1 MADLKLI
8 FDCAV
13 IGAGASG
20 MMCAGKIAEM
30 CPDMGICLIEK
41 NPVPGKKLL
50 ITGKGR
56 CNVTNNCDRDT
67 LLKNTVVNSRFMYSA
82 FTEFSSADTMSFFEG
97 LGVALKTERGNRV
110 FPVSDRSA
118 DIVSALKRYTDKPNI
133 THLQGN
139 VSEILT
145 DDGKV
150 TGCVLSD
157 GRHVDAPRIVVATGG
172 KSYPLTG
179 STGAGYGFAK
189 ECGHT
194 VMPLSGAIVP
204 IELEQTDICK
214 RLEGLSLRNTGVRLV
229 RNGKEVYSDF
239 GELVFTYYGVS
250 GPTILSASAHCAV
263 GDKLILDLKPA
274 LDEKTLDAR
283 LLSDFS
289 VNINRNFS
297 NSLGDLLPSK
307 MIPVIIDI
315 SGIPAEEKVNSV
327 TKTQRKA
334 LLSALKGLTFT
345 VKGLRPIEE
354 AVITAGGVNVRE
366 LDPKTMRSKITDGL
380 WFAGEVIDV
389 HAYTGGFNLQIAFS
403 TAVAAASGVAQYFK
417 EFM

>member
-1 MADLKLI
+1 
-8 FDCAV
+8 
-13 IGAGASG
+13 
-20 MMCAGKIAEM
+20 
-30 CPDMGICLIEK
+30 
-41 NPVPGKKLL
+41 
-50 ITGKGR
+50 
-56 CNVTNNCDRDT
+56 
-67 LLKNTVVNSRFMYSA
+67 
-82 FTEFSSADTMSFFEG
+82 
-97 LGVALKTERGNRV
+97 
-110 FPVSDRSA
+110 
-118 DIVSALKRYTDKPNI
+118 LKRYTDKPNI

-145 DDGKV
+145 DDGTV
-150 TGCVLSD
+150 TGCLLSD

-214 RLEGLSLRNTGVRLV
+214 RLEGLSLRNTGVKLV